1 MKTFKKEWKMFGKR
15 NENIWKKEWKC
26 FENLL
31 NKIIHG
37 RNGAMNQ
44 VFIRYIEEYFKKCVF
59 QDKE

>member
-15 NENIWKKEWKC
+15 NENIWKC

-37 RNGAMNQ
+37 WNGAMNQ
-44 VFIRYIEEYFKKCVF
+44 VFTRYIEVYFKKCVF
-59 QDKE
+59 QEKEEDG